1 MTSSFQLGAP
11 SPRPPRPKTGKVA
24 VALTLVYAIGVL
36 VLAVTGGFRL
46 HDWARQ
52 RIVQLSVLT
61 MVAESA
67 AAPAVGETPQAGQLE
82 QPGVAAATPVPA
94 VVAASTVVEPIN
106 VLLLGTDER
115 PDEFGPS
122 RTDTMIV
129 LSVNP
134 NTGALGMISL
144 PRDLWVPIPGQG
156 ITTKI
161 NTAYMLGELNNYPGG
176 GPQMVK
182 DTVSSFLGRPVDYF
196 VQVNF
201 DGFREIV
208 DLIGGVDVNV
218 AYTIHDEEYP
228 TADYGV
234 ETFHLDAGLQHL
246 DGETALKYA
255 RTRHTDGDYSRSRR
269 QQDIIRAVANK
280 ILDANMLPQLLP
292 KAPQL
297 LMSMQTTVRTD
308 IPVPLGLELA
318 RVVNSGS
325 LQDIRQLVLDNQY
338 GEETYSSEGAWILVP
353 DRAKVRNA
361 VNGYY
366 TVLAAAPADVVA
378 DTHAGGSSPVRI
390 EVLNGTQEPGAASRA
405 AQLLE
410 ARGWQVVSVGDA
422 DRKSYSQTIVISYG
436 APESFVTD
444 VSNALSLVPED
455 ALVKGL
461 APSAQVDVRVVVG
474 NDVLD
479 TLP

>member
-1 MTSSFQLGAP
+1 MSNGFRPGAP
-11 SPRPPRPKTGKVA
+11 PRRKDGRA
-24 VALTLVYAIGVL
+24 AIAITLIYAIGVL
-36 VLAVTGGFRL
+36 GLAVTGGLRL

-52 RIVQLSVLT
+52 RIVQMSVLN
-61 MVAESA
+61 MLAESA
-67 AAPAVGETPQAGQLE
+67 APSVVSAPPPAVLQ
-82 QPGVAAATPVPA
+82 QPGLAAATPVP
-94 VVAASTVVEPIN
+94 VAATPVAAVEPIN
-106 VLLLGTDER
+106 ILLLGTDER
-115 PDEFGPS
+115 PDEYGPS

-134 NTGALGMISL
+134 ETGALGMISL
-144 PRDLWVPIPGQG
+144 PRDLWVPIPGEG

-161 NTAYMLGELNNYPGG
+161 NTAYMLGEMDNYPGG

-208 DLIGGVDVNV
+208 DLIGGVDVEV
-218 AYTIHDEEYP
+218 ANTIHDEEYP
-228 TADYGV
+228 TPDYGV

-246 DGETALKYA
+246 DGEMALKFA
-255 RTRHTDGDYSRSRR
+255 RTRHADGDYSRSRR

-280 ILDANMLPQLLP
+280 VLDAGMLPQLLP
-292 KAPQL
+292 KTPQL
-297 LMSMQTTVRTD
+297 LLSMQNAVRTD

-318 RVVNSGS
+318 RVINSGS
-325 LQDIRQLVLDNQY
+325 LQEIRQLVLDNQY

-353 DRAKVRNA
+353 DRSKVRNA
-361 VNGYY
+361 LSGFY
-366 TVLAAAPADVVA
+366 TALTSAPVA
-378 DTHAGGSSPVRI
+378 TVAGVAGSVAKLRI
-390 EVLNGTQEPGAASRA
+390 EVLNGTQEPGAAIRA

-422 DRKSYSQTIVISYG
+422 DRESYSQTIVINYG
-436 APESFVTD
+436 APESFVNA
-444 VSNALSLVPED
+444 VSDALDLVPED

-474 NDVLD
+474 SDVLKS
-479 TLP
+479 LP